1 MTGLSTKSNNASDKA
16 KQTIPQIMALLLP
29 PPRHPHPSL
38 PIPPVLIELQDIT
51 TVLSTKQRFA
61 WLHDLYKDLLKGAEP
76 NQGGKRSLP
85 GFKPL
90 ALAAIILGRAMKLPF

>member
-16 KQTIPQIMALLLP
+16 KEITPQIMALLPP
-29 PPRHPHPSL
+29 PPRVKYSKRNTLVDVNYMLKHPHPSL

-61 WLHDLYKDLLKGAEP
+61 WLHDLYKELLKG
-76 NQGGKRSLP
+76 GL
-85 GFKPL
+85 
-90 ALAAIILGRAMKLPF
+90 